1 MKISKILVFISIC
14 GMLMA
19 ATLAVAADLSG
30 HVKVRGAPVAG
41 AVVTVN
47 FLGASGPASVS
58 VTRTDPQGNYALKGL
73 PNGDYILLV
82 DIEGRRVY
90 QGRIAVADSSITK
103 NIDLQ

>member
-1 MKISKILVFISIC
+1 MKNSKSLVFISIC
-14 GMLMA
+14 GMLIA

-30 HVKVRGAPVAG
+30 CVKVRGAPVAG
-41 AVVTVN
+41 AVVTANLVS
-47 FLGASGPASVS
+47 ARSAASVA
-58 VTRTDPQGNYALKGL
+58 VTRTDPQGNYALRGL

-90 QGRIAVADSSITK
+90 QGRIAVANSRITK